1 VHTFLVHTIYIFA
14 KIVIMKGVKNLR
26 EFLNCGQRDM
36 ALLLGVSSSNLSMYE
51 SGLRDLPE
59 EVNLRLADMMV
70 LAQQIK
76 QRKQPVLLP
85 VSDRVRA
92 AASVKKRIQRSEE
105 LLYRQKEALDK
116 MTVQYRDTHQ
126 ALNNLLH
133 FKPSG
138 KKASRREVIWFEAR
152 INIEKASLQ
161 RCNPEMQ
168 CLLKM
173 KISGLQAEI
182 MAGKQLL
189 KGF

>member
-1 VHTFLVHTIYIFA
+1 
-14 KIVIMKGVKNLR
+14 MKGVKNLR

-36 ALLLGVSSSNLSMYE
+36 ALLLGISSSNLSMYE
-51 SGLRDLPE
+51 SRLRDLPE
-59 EVNLRLADMMV
+59 EVKLRLADMMV

-92 AASVKKRIQRSEE
+92 AAPIKKRIQRKEE
-105 LLYRQKEALDK
+105 LLYRQKEALEK
-116 MTVQYRDTHQ
+116 MTAQYRDTHQ
-126 ALNNLLH
+126 VLNNLLH

-138 KKASRREVIWFEAR
+138 KKASPREVTWFEER

-161 RCNPEMQ
+161 NCNSEMQ

-173 KISGLQAEI
+173 KIAGLQAEI
-182 MAGKQLL
+182 AAGKQLL
-189 KGF
+189 KGS